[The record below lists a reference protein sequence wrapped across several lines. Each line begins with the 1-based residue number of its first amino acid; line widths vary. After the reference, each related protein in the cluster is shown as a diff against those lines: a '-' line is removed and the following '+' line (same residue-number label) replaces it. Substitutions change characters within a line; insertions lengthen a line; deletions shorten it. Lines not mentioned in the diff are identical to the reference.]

1 MNKVAMPHTGEVRWD
16 TGAVLPLLYSPFGR
30 KPDYPAAF
38 LPALLGGEAGLPP
51 FAGMLSPPGREHFFA
66 MPKHIRMDCM
76 LIAAVHPYN
85 HGPWAGAACPH
96 AYKPHRPIRFA
107 VFSADMKFCAGKGV
121 HQYKEE
127 QP

>member
-51 FAGMLSPPGREHFFA
+51 FAGMLSPPGESIFLLCKARLHGSCA
-66 MPKHIRMDCM
+66 AYSGMP
-76 LIAAVHPYN
+76 
-85 HGPWAGAACPH
+85 
-96 AYKPHRPIRFA
+96 
-107 VFSADMKFCAGKGV
+107 
-121 HQYKEE
+121 
-127 QP
+127 

>member
-66 MPKHIRMDCM
+66 MQSTPAWILCRLQRHAIE
-76 LIAAVHPYN
+76 N
-85 HGPWAGAACPH
+85 HTPWAGADLP
-96 AYKPHRPIRFA
+96 
-107 VFSADMKFCAGKGV
+107 
-121 HQYKEE
+121 
-127 QP
+127 